1 MRRREF
7 IAGLGS
13 AAAWPVIAWAQ
24 QAAVPVI
31 GFLNPTSSDT
41 IGDRLRGFHRGLK
54 ESGYVEGENVA
65 IEYRWADNQV
75 ARLPELVTDLVQRRV
90 AVIATS
96 GGPATA
102 FAAKGA
108 TTMIPILFVTA
119 EDPVRLGLVASL
131 ARPGGNLTGVS
142 FLATEL
148 VVRGLVTLLE
158 QIEPFAAAGGFVSAF

>member
-13 AAAWPVIAWAQ
+13 AAAWPVVARAQ
-24 QAAVPVI
+24 QATLPVV

-65 IEYRWADNQV
+65 IEYRWADNQA

-96 GGPATA
+96 GG
-102 FAAKGA
+102 
-108 TTMIPILFVTA
+108 LLR
-119 EDPVRLGLVASL
+119 RLQPKRRLK
-131 ARPGGNLTGVS
+131 
-142 FLATEL
+142 
-148 VVRGLVTLLE
+148 
-158 QIEPFAAAGGFVSAF
+158 